1 MPRVTAKS
9 MAEMMSLPGHAQM
22 GLLVGQKY
30 PKKAPSSFQVPYYSP
45 AVTAFRD
52 VYRTGNSKEVLAQAL
67 AAAEA
72 QGNEHR
78 RRNLERAIK
87 AFSQTDEAKRRLSS
101 VRVPRLEAALGNVGI
116 KASPDLE
123 AIDEDGDSVVIYYHC
138 GTLAFD
144 VEAAKRL
151 LEIAHWIYEQNGL
164 NLHPWQFEM
173 LDLSSGT
180 LHTVK
185 KIRPATIKDMKT
197 TAKLIESV
205 WEAL

>member
-9 MAEMMSLPGHAQM
+9 MAEMMSLPGHAQV

-30 PKKAPSSFQVPYYSP
+30 PKKAPSSFQVPYYAP
-45 AVTAFRD
+45 AVKAFRD
-52 VYRTGNSKEVLAQAL
+52 VYRKGEAKDVVAQAL
-67 AAAEA
+67 ASAEA
-72 QGNEHR
+72 QGNVHR

-87 AFSQTDEAKRRLSS
+87 AFAQSKSAQRKLFS
-101 VRVPRLEAALGNVGI
+101 VAVPRLEAALGAVGI
-116 KASPDLE
+116 KASPDLQ
-123 AIDEDGDSVVIYYHC
+123 AVDEKGNQVVIYYHC

-151 LEIAHWIYEQNGL
+151 LEIAHWIYAQNDQEL
-164 NLHPWQFEM
+164 APRQFEM

-180 LHTVK
+180 LHQIK
-185 KIRPATIKDMKT
+185 KVRPSTIKDMKT

-205 WEAL
+205 WENL